1 MTPKGSI
8 LCTAIGA
15 VLLVGAC
22 SDSSTQPRTGLT
34 ATQLQSMTKSLT
46 YLLSVGM
53 GTITA
58 SVKTPPTLDA
68 RRVAAIELPFGGPA
82 ACPEGGR
89 VGVNGIFT
97 SDSAGN
103 GIFILTDTLVDC
115 AVKDDHSNIWTFTSE
130 PSIAATITELSN
142 IHGDTIDLSNSTLL
156 ETESGSVHY
165 STGSLSGTCPIQ
177 LSSRIEVAKG
187 VPTADS
193 ATLSLST
200 AGTICGHTVTLDTT
214 STTGHVPGLH

>member
-1 MTPKGSI
+1 MTPKKSI

-15 VLLVGAC
+15 VLFVGAC
-22 SDSSTQPRTGLT
+22 SDSSTQPGTGLT
-34 ATQLQSMTKSLT
+34 TAQLQSMTKSLA
-46 YLLSVGM
+46 YLLSS
-53 GTITA
+53 GTGAITA
-58 SVKTPPTLDA
+58 SVEAPSTLDA
-68 RRVAAIELPFGGPA
+68 RRVTAVEFPVGGPA

-89 VGVNGIFT
+89 VGVNGSFT

-103 GIFILTDTLVDC
+103 GVFILTDTLVDC

-142 IHGDTIDLSNSTLL
+142 IHGDTIDLSHSTLL
-156 ETESGSVHY
+156 ETDSGSVHY
-165 STGSLSGTCPIQ
+165 ATGSLSGTCPIQ
-177 LSSRIEVAKG
+177 LSSRIGVSRG

-200 AGTICGHTVTLDTT
+200 AGTICGHTVKRDTA
-214 STTGHVPGLH
+214 STIGYVSGLF

>member
-1 MTPKGSI
+1 MSKKKSI

-15 VLLVGAC
+15 VLLVAAC

-34 ATQLQSMTKSLT
+34 TTQLQSMTKSLT
-46 YLLSVGM
+46 YLLGIGM
-53 GTITA
+53 GPITA
-58 SVKTPPTLDA
+58 SVKAPLTINA
-68 RRVAAIELPFGGPA
+68 RRVMAIELPFGGHT

-89 VGVNGIFT
+89 VAVNGVFT
-97 SDSAGN
+97 GDSAGN

-115 AVKDDHSNIWTFTSE
+115 AVKDDHSNIWTFTST

-142 IHGDTIDLSNSTLL
+142 IHGDSIDLSNSTILL
-156 ETESGSVHY
+156 TDSGSVQY

-177 LSSRIEVAKG
+177 LSGRIEVSKG

-200 AGTICGHTVTLDTT
+200 AGTICGHTITRDTT
-214 STTGHVPGLH
+214 STISYTPELF